1 MKCAICKN
9 GDTKPGSATISMQRG
24 DTILVSKGVPA
35 EICDNCG
42 EPYTDQEVTEKLQ
55 ESARQAEQGG
65 AEVIVRRY
73 VA

>member
-1 MKCAICKN
+1 MKCVICKN
-9 GDTKPGSATISMQRG
+9 GETRPGKATITLNRG
-24 DTILVSKGVPA
+24 DTSLVFKGVPA

-55 ESARQAEQGG
+55 ESARQAAADG
-65 AEVIVRRY
+65 AEVVVRRY

>member
-1 MKCAICKN
+1 MECAICKN
-9 GDTKPGSATISMQRG
+9 GETRPGKATITLQRG
-24 DTILVSKGVPA
+24 DTTLVSKDVPA

-42 EPYTDQEVTEKLQ
+42 EPYTDQVVTEKLQ
-55 ESARQAEQGG
+55 ESARQAEQDG

>member
-9 GDTKPGSATISMQRG
+9 GDTRPGTATITLNRG
-24 DTILVSKGVPA
+24 DTTFVSKDVPA
-35 EICDNCG
+35 EICGNCG

-55 ESARQAEQGG
+55 ESARQAARDG
-65 AEVIVRRY
+65 AEVVVRRY